1 MSLNLIIGDK
11 RYSSWSLRPWLVLAM
26 TGAPY
31 TDQVIRLNKPETREQ
46 ILKFSPTG
54 KVPALQC
61 EHGTIIDS
69 LAICEYLAERFPE
82 AALWPRDVAARAQA
96 RSACAQMHSGFMS
109 LRSNM
114 PMDLRH
120 DQALEV
126 IPVDTQTDIDRIVAL
141 WAECRAAA
149 TESGPFLFGQASIAD
164 AFFAPV
170 AIRLR
175 TYRVALPAEALAY
188 IETLYQWPAFQK
200 WQQAALEEP
209 EA

>member
-1 MSLNLIIGDK
+1 MSLHLIIGDK
-11 RYSSWSLRPWLVLAM
+11 RYSSWSLRPWLVLEM
-26 TGAPY
+26 TGAPF
-31 TDQVIRLNKPETREQ
+31 TDQVIRLNLPDTREN
-46 ILKFSPTG
+46 ILKYSPTG

-69 LAICEYLAERFPE
+69 LAICEYLVERFPDVD
-82 AALWPRDVAARAQA
+82 LWPRDISARAQA

-114 PMDLRH
+114 PMDLRQ

-126 IPVDTQTDIDRIVAL
+126 IPVDTQADIDRIVAL
-141 WAECRAAA
+141 WAECRKAAK
-149 TESGPFLFGQASIAD
+149 EDGPFLFGRPSIAD

-175 TYRVALPAEALAY
+175 TYRVALPDEALAY
-188 IETLYQWPAFQK
+188 IETIYQWPAFQRW
-200 WQQAALEEP
+200 WQAGLEES
-209 EA
+209 